1 MAKFLELTERMR
13 QHLQSPNPSEDLTIE
28 HVPRWP
34 LFVYL
39 GCAISML
46 LFSAFY
52 HNNYC
57 KNEKTFDFL
66 LKLDYVGIGVMIAGG
81 SLPVFYYGYMC
92 NL

>member
-1 MAKFLELTERMR
+1 
-13 QHLQSPNPSEDLTIE
+13 
-28 HVPRWP
+28 
-34 LFVYL
+34 
-39 GCAISML
+39 ML

-57 KNEKTFDFL
+57 KNEQTFYFL